1 MPSFELVVS
10 TEVIYRA
17 FIVFVF
23 VSVGL
28 ISYWRLIPRLSST
41 ACRLATAM
49 FASHVLLFLWAMEWQ
64 PSSNFEHWLRLFN
77 QEHNVQ
83 AMLASIQLAQISGVA
98 LVIAWL
104 AINTTRLAAPLPGRR
119 RPAVSV
125 LRFR

>member
-77 QEHNVQ
+77 QEYNVQ
-83 AMLASIQLAQISGVA
+83 AMLAVYTVGTNQWCCIGNSVA
-98 LVIAWL
+98 GD
-104 AINTTRLAAPLPGRR
+104 NTIRLAAPLPGE
-119 RPAVSV
+119 ASACCFCSS
-125 LRFR
+125 L